1 MAGKKKVEERVLV
14 PSRREDLV
22 MMRERLVLALVDAES
37 SVVAQIVGQ
46 LRAVVKELDELP
58 DVRVE
63 SQVDRAA
70 RLRAERRQKLR
81 AV

>member
-1 MAGKKKVEERVLV
+1 MAGKKKAEEQVLV

-58 DVRVE
+58 EVRVE

>member
-1 MAGKKKVEERVLV
+1 MAGKKKAEVQVLV

>member
-1 MAGKKKVEERVLV
+1 MAGKKKVEEQVSV

-58 DVRVE
+58 EVRVE

>member
-1 MAGKKKVEERVLV
+1 MAGKKKAEGQVSV

-58 DVRVE
+58 EVRVE

>member
-1 MAGKKKVEERVLV
+1 MAGKKNAEEQVSV

-58 DVRVE
+58 EVRVE

>member
-1 MAGKKKVEERVLV
+1 MAGKKKADDQVLV

-58 DVRVE
+58 EVRVE

>member
-1 MAGKKKVEERVLV
+1 MAGKKKAEGQVLV

-58 DVRVE
+58 EVRVE

>member
-1 MAGKKKVEERVLV
+1 MAGKKKAEDQVSV

-58 DVRVE
+58 EVRVE